1 MGSLRDRIM
10 QVPAGPVSRWDL
22 GGPTSGH
29 RLGVDPSMPPVQR
42 HLGADQL
49 GDFTTSDRRMVSI
62 SVLAILVGVI
72 GALVAA
78 ALYDLIGFFTNL
90 FYFGRLSI
98 ATVAPANTWGILSIG
113 VPVAGGLIIGV
124 MARFGSERIR
134 GHGIPE
140 ALEAILIDRSRVA
153 PKLAVL
159 KPISSAISIGTGGP
173 FGAEGPIIMTGGAL
187 GSVFGQFLRLTAVER
202 KTLLVAG
209 AAAGMAAIFN
219 TPVAAVLLAVELLLF
234 EWKPRSLIPV
244 GIASVTAT
252 FLSWYLV
259 PAHGFGPLFPM
270 AMSGLP
276 TGPILVGAAVV
287 GLLAGALA
295 TILTGAVYFFEDSFR
310 KLPIH
315 WMWWPAIGG
324 VVVGIGGLVV
334 VESLGV
340 GYGGICLLLSCT
352 NSQLTAVYPAVGITL
367 LFVVTL
373 LVVKAVIWAVALGSG
388 TSGGVLAPLLIIGG
402 SLGVVE
408 AHFLP
413 FGSTPLWVLISMS
426 ATLGGTMRSPFTGVI
441 FAIEL
446 THDVNALVP
455 LLVAA
460 LIADGFTVLS
470 MKRSILTEKIARR
483 GVHVAREYSVDPLE
497 RIAVRSVMHTGIW
510 TADAD
515 LSVEEVLRVTANSD
529 KSGTGLALLG
539 ENGVPEGFV
548 FRGDLERYI
557 AAGGDGG
564 ARVRSRAAPL
574 SYAAYPDEPLRIAA
588 DRLAQL
594 DGLAVPVIDPG
605 EPSHVVGFITR
616 ESPFDARVQWNEL
629 ERVRERV
636 LSPSPATFIRR
647 WQSHRRRAKVRPP
660 ERE

>member
-1 MGSLRDRIM
+1 
-10 QVPAGPVSRWDL
+10 
-22 GGPTSGH
+22 
-29 RLGVDPSMPPVQR
+29 
-42 HLGADQL
+42 
-49 GDFTTSDRRMVSI
+49 MVTI
-62 SVLAILVGVI
+62 SVLAIFVGVI

-90 FYFGRLSI
+90 FYFGRISI
-98 ATVAPANTWGILSIG
+98 ATVPPANTWGVLSIG
-113 VPVAGGLIIGV
+113 VPIAGGLIIGV
-124 MARFGSERIR
+124 MARLGSERIR

-140 ALEAILIDRSRVA
+140 ALESILIERSRVE
-153 PKLAVL
+153 PKLAAL
-159 KPISSAISIGTGGP
+159 KPISSAVSIGTGGP

-187 GSVFGQFLRLTAVER
+187 GSVFGQFLKLTATER

-244 GIASVTAT
+244 GAASATAT

-259 PAHGFGPLFPM
+259 PAHGSGPLFPM

-276 TGPILVGAAVV
+276 TGPILIGAAVV

-295 TILTGAVYFFEDSFR
+295 TVLTWAVYFFEDSFR

-324 VVVGIGGLVV
+324 AVVGIGGLIA

-340 GYGGICLLLSCT
+340 GYGGICLLLNCT
-352 NSQLTAVYPAVGITL
+352 NSQLTAVYPVVEVTL

-373 LVVKAVIWAVALGSG
+373 LVVKAIIWSVALGSG
-388 TSGGVLAPLLIIGG
+388 TSGGVLAPLLIMGG

-413 FGSTPLWVLISMS
+413 FGSIPLWVLVSMS
-426 ATLGGTMRSPFTGVI
+426 ATLGGTMRSPFTAVV

-470 MKRSILTEKIARR
+470 MKRSILTEKVARR
-483 GVHVAREYSVDPLE
+483 AVHVAREYSVDPLE
-497 RIAVRSVMHTGIW
+497 QIAVRSVMHTAVW
-510 TADAD
+510 PVDAN
-515 LSVEEVLRVTANSD
+515 LSVEEVLRGSANSD
-529 KSGTGLALLG
+529 PGGAGLALIG

-548 FRGDLERYI
+548 FRGDLERYV
-557 AAGGDGG
+557 AAGGDAG
-564 ARVRSRAAPL
+564 APVRSRGAGL
-574 SYAAYPDEPLRIAA
+574 SYATYPDEPLRIAA

-594 DGLAVPVIDPG
+594 DGLAVPVVDP
-605 EPSHVVGFITR
+605 EESTHIIGFVTR
-616 ESPFDARVQWNEL
+616 EAPFDARVQWSEL
-629 ERVRERV
+629 EHDREQV
-636 LSPSPATFIRR
+636 FSPSPASAIQRWWRR
-647 WQSHRRRAKVRPP
+647 QRKARRRPP
-660 ERE
+660 DVK

>member
-1 MGSLRDRIM
+1 
-10 QVPAGPVSRWDL
+10 
-22 GGPTSGH
+22 
-29 RLGVDPSMPPVQR
+29 MPPIQQ
-42 HLGADQL
+42 HLGAEQL
-49 GDFTTSDRRMVSI
+49 GDFTTSDRRMVTI
-62 SVLAILVGVI
+62 SVLAIFVGVM

-98 ATVAPANTWGILSIG
+98 ATVPPANTWGILSIG

-140 ALEAILIDRSRVA
+140 ALESILIDRSRVA
-153 PKLAVL
+153 PKLTVL
-159 KPISSAISIGTGGP
+159 KPVSSAVSIGTGGP

-187 GSVFGQFLRLTAVER
+187 GSVFGQFLQLTAMER

-219 TPVAAVLLAVELLLF
+219 TPIAAVLLAVELLLF

-244 GIASVTAT
+244 GVASVTAT

-270 AMSGLP
+270 AMNGLP
-276 TGPILVGAAVV
+276 TVPILAGAAVV

-295 TILTGAVYFFEDSFR
+295 TILTWAVYFFEDSFR
-310 KLPIH
+310 KLPVH

-324 VVVGIGGLVV
+324 VVVGIGGLIVI
-334 VESLGV
+334 ESLGV

-352 NSQLTAVYPAVGITL
+352 NSQLTAVYPAVEVTL

-373 LVVKAVIWAVALGSG
+373 LVVKAIIWSVALGSG
-388 TSGGVLAPLLIIGG
+388 TSGGVLAPLLLMGG
-402 SLGVVE
+402 SLGVIE

-413 FGSTPLWVLISMS
+413 FGSTPLWVLVSMS

-441 FAIEL
+441 FAVEL
-446 THDVNALVP
+446 THEVNALAP

-460 LIADGFTVLS
+460 LVADGFTVLS
-470 MKRSILTEKIARR
+470 MKRSILTEKVVRR
-483 GVHVAREYSVDPLE
+483 GVHVAREYSIDPLE
-497 RIAVRSVMHTGIW
+497 RITVHSVMHTAICPV
-510 TADAD
+510 DAD
-515 LSVEEVLRVTANSD
+515 LSVEEALRVTANPD
-529 KSGTGLALLG
+529 TGGAGLTLLG
-539 ENGVPEGFV
+539 DNGVPEGFA

-557 AAGGDGG
+557 AAGGDSN
-564 ARVRSRAAPL
+564 ARVRSRAASL
-574 SYAAYPDEPLRIAA
+574 SYATYPDEPLRIAA

-594 DGLAVPVIDPG
+594 DGLAVPVVDPG
-605 EPSHVVGFITR
+605 EPSHVVGFVTR
-616 ESPFDARVQWNEL
+616 EAPFDARVQWNRL
-629 ERVRERV
+629 ERERERV
-636 LSPSPATFIRR
+636 LSPSPATSFRR
-647 WQSHRRRAKVRPP
+647 WWRRHRRTQVKPP
-660 ERE
+660 DGE